1 MMPTFVNWYS
11 KKQPYENSVIIISK
25 YVFDNPWQHYASNF
39 MQKKLAEYVIILQ
52 SNCFLFSWVV

>member
-39 MQKKLAEYVIILQ
+39 MQKKLA
-52 SNCFLFSWVV
+52 